1 MDGGEQTMQMTESEV
16 KVNVLQAKD
25 QRAQVKIC
33 AQLNAVGEDV
43 IRDILRKQGV
53 DLRRLT
59 GSSKLTQSK
68 TRSSRPAKNAD
79 EKQITIA
86 DVVAVIK
93 AQIAEINRQQYELDM
108 RKADL
113 YRTIWDMLG
122 EVN

>member
-1 MDGGEQTMQMTESEV
+1 MQMTESEV

-33 AQLNAVGEDV
+33 AELNAVGEDV
-43 IRDILRKQGV
+43 IRGILRKQGV
-53 DLRRLT
+53 DLRKLT

-68 TRSSRPAKNAD
+68 TKSSRIIANAAD
-79 EKQITIA
+79 KQQITVTDA
-86 DVVAVIK
+86 VAAIK

-113 YRTIWDMLG
+113 YKTIWDMLG
-122 EVN
+122 EVER